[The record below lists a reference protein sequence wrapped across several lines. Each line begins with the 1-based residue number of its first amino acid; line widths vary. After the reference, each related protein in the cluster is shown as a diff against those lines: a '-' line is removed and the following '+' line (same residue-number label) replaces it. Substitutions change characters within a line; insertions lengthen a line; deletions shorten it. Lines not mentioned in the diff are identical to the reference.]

1 MVFFVTTMVSFISK
15 RAKLD
20 LSSVVLEGDHLIL
33 GPTTLGRNV
42 RIGPGCILGYPS
54 KKKWEVLAK
63 KEVLETEILDG
74 LSSGARIGED
84 CVIRSNT
91 VIYEDATLNRGVA
104 TGHYVLIREG
114 TIVGKATLIGT
125 GTIVDGRVKIGEN
138 VSIQSGVYLPPFTE
152 VGDRVFLAPR
162 VTVTNDRY
170 PASSKMVGVKIEDDA
185 VIGGAAVLVAG
196 VRVGEGAVVGA
207 GAVVTKDVK
216 PNTVVLGVPAKQV
229 GTREEYDRKK
239 KEYEKGMR

>member
-1 MVFFVTTMVSFISK
+1 MVAFISK

-20 LSSVVLEGDHLIL
+20 PSGVVFEGDHVIF
-33 GPTTLGRNV
+33 GPTIVGRNARV
-42 RIGPGCILGYPS
+42 GSSCVLGYPS
-54 KKKWEVLAK
+54 KKKWETLVEK
-63 KEVLETEILDG
+63 GVIKNEVIDG
-74 LSSGARIGED
+74 LSSGATIGED

-91 VIYEDATLNRGVA
+91 IVYEDSILNRGVA

-114 TIVGKATLIGT
+114 TVVGKGTLIGT

-170 PASSKMVGVKIEDDA
+170 PVSSKMVGVKIEDGA

-196 VRVGEGAVVGA
+196 IRVGERAVVGA

-216 PNTVVLGVPAKQV
+216 PNTMVLGVPAKPV
-229 GTREEYDRKK
+229 GTREEYDVKK
-239 KEYEKGMR
+239 KEYEKEMR